1 MHTRNGDSPLSP
13 WWGTVISVIAM
24 NLFALSPRFV
34 AVAWLLLG
42 AVAAFA
48 QYPASP
54 QLTKDGTAVLLEDWT
69 LAPLS
74 SRTPNTGYNYS
85 NYPPTIDFTEQ
96 IGRVNFLRVE
106 PTNAP
111 LAGTRFFVCD
121 MNRNLY
127 TLDRTSGVFTAY
139 IDFEATF
146 PKFDNNPGFAGGL
159 VTVLFH
165 PGYASNGLFYTVH
178 TENPNKG
185 GGEPINPNAVLPSG
199 YTNTAV
205 EVPPAGTVQRHG
217 VLAEWHDTNI
227 ANATFEGTA
236 RELLRVGFTGT
247 IHPMGDLAFNPRAQ
261 PGDWDFGN
269 LYVANGDGGAGEA
282 NDARHS
288 IPQNLK
294 ALVGKILRITPD
306 VNLRPSDLLS
316 SNGTYRIPLTGPT
329 PNPFTATNPGFTN
342 LAAARP
348 EVFAYG
354 FRNPHRLGW
363 DAATDTLLVDDIGL
377 NSWEEINIVHRGT
390 NYGYAEREGIEQMIV
405 SSGLTGS
412 QVSVPFPTNSDFLVV
427 TGLANAV
434 APSYPVANY
443 SHRDGE
449 AISSGFVYRG
459 KLLPQLRG
467 KYIFGDIP
475 TARLFYCDFAEL
487 QAADDGVR
495 TSVATIHELQAVFNS
510 PFDAPDL
517 GATNR
522 RVYDIIAERYAARG
536 GDPNVSSTNGVLPGR
551 SDLVGGYSGAS
562 FIQGQLDPE
571 GVRYGGGRADIRLA
585 LDNEGELYL
594 LSKSDG
600 AIRKFAAA
608 LSPPVLQVAASNGV
622 ANLSWSSVPGRPYRV
637 QYKSALTDVSWTD
650 LVGDVTATGIS
661 SAKTNTPPDTR
672 FYRVVESPSP

>member
-1 MHTRNGDSPLSP
+1 MISFSP
-13 WWGTVISVIAM
+13 
-24 NLFALSPRFV
+24 SPRHLAFV
-34 AVAWLLLG
+34 WLLLG
-42 AVAAFA
+42 AVTAFA
-48 QYPASP
+48 QYPATS
-54 QLTKDGTAVLLEDWT
+54 QIAKDGTAVLLEDWAF
-69 LAPLS
+69 APLS

-85 NYPPTIDFTEQ
+85 NYPPAIDYAEQ
-96 IGRVNFLRVE
+96 VGRVNFLRAE
-106 PTNAP
+106 PANAP
-111 LAGTRFFVCD
+111 LAVTRFFVCD

-185 GGEPINPNAVLPSG
+185 GGEPVNPNAIPPSG

-205 EVPPAGTVQRHG
+205 EVPPAGTVNRHG

-247 IHPMGDLAFNPRAQ
+247 IHPMGDLLFNPLAQ

-282 NDARHS
+282 NDARHT
-288 IPQNLK
+288 IPQNLN
-294 ALVGKILRITPD
+294 ALVGKILRLTPD
-306 VNLRPSDLLS
+306 VDLRPADLLS

-329 PNPFTATNPGFTN
+329 PNPFAATNPVFTN

-354 FRNPHRLGW
+354 FRNPHRLSW
-363 DAATDTLLVDDIGL
+363 DATTDTLLVNDIGL
-377 NSWEEINIVHRGT
+377 NSWEEINLVHRGT
-390 NYGYAEREGIEQMIV
+390 NYGYAEREGIEQMLV
-405 SSGLTGS
+405 ATGLTGS
-412 QVSVPFPTNSDFLVV
+412 QVGVPFPTNSDFLVV
-427 TGLANAV
+427 TGFANTIT
-434 APSYPVANY
+434 PTYPVANY

-459 KLLPQLRG
+459 KRLPQLRG

-495 TSVATIHELQAVFNS
+495 TTAAAIRELQAVFNS
-510 PFDAPDL
+510 PFDSPDL

-522 RVYDIIAERYAARG
+522 RVYDLVAESFASRG

-585 LDNEGELYL
+585 MDNEGELYL

-608 LSPPVLQVAASNGV
+608 LSPPLLQVSASNGV
-622 ANLSWSSVPGRPYRV
+622 ANLTWSSVPGRTYRV
-637 QYKSALTDVSWTD
+637 QYKSALTDVNWTD
-650 LVGDVTATGIS
+650 LAGDVTATGIS
-661 SAKTNTPPDTR
+661 SSKSNAPPDAR
-672 FYRVVESPSP
+672 FYRVVESPAP

>member
-1 MHTRNGDSPLSP
+1 
-13 WWGTVISVIAM
+13 M
-24 NLFALSPRFV
+24 NLFSPSPRLV
-34 AVAWLLLG
+34 AFAWLLLG
-42 AVAAFA
+42 AGAAFA

-54 QLTKDGTAVLLEDWT
+54 QITKDGTAVLLQDWAF
-69 LAPLS
+69 APLS
-74 SRTPNTGYNYS
+74 SRTPNSGYNYS
-85 NYPPTIDFTEQ
+85 NYPPTIDYAEQ
-96 IGRVNFLRVE
+96 IGRVNFLRAE

-111 LAGTRFFVCD
+111 LAATRFFVCD

-127 TLDRTSGVFTAY
+127 TLGRTTGVFTAY

-165 PGYASNGLFYTVH
+165 PGYTSNGLFYTVH

-185 GGEPINPNAVLPSG
+185 GSEPINPNAVPPSG

-205 EVPPAGTVQRHG
+205 EVPPAGTVNRHG
-217 VLAEWHDTNI
+217 VLVEWHDTNI
-227 ANATFEGTA
+227 ANATFEGAA

-247 IHPMGDLAFNPRAQ
+247 IHPMGDLAFNPLAQ
-261 PGDWDFGN
+261 PGDWDYGN
-269 LYVANGDGGAGEA
+269 LYISNGDGGAGETP
-282 NDARHS
+282 DARHT

-316 SNGTYRIPLTGPT
+316 SNGTYHIPVTGPT
-329 PNPFTATNPGFTN
+329 PNPFAATNSVFTN

-348 EVFAYG
+348 EIFAYG
-354 FRNPHRLGW
+354 FRNPHRLSW
-363 DAATDTLLVDDIGL
+363 DATTDTLLVDDIGYL
-377 NSWEEINIVHRGT
+377 AWEEINIVHRGT
-390 NYGYAEREGIEQMIV
+390 NYGYAEREGIEQLFI
-405 SSGLTGS
+405 SSNSSTNGKTGS
-412 QVSVPFPTNSDFLVV
+412 QFVIPIPFPTNTDFLVV
-427 TGLANAV
+427 TGLASAV
-434 APSYPVANY
+434 APTYPVAAY
-443 SHRDGE
+443 SHFDGE

-495 TSVATIHELQAVFNS
+495 TTVAAIHELQVVFNS
-510 PFDAPDL
+510 PSDSPDL

-522 RVYDIIAERYAARG
+522 RVYDLVAENYAARG
-536 GDPNVSSTNGVLPGR
+536 GDPSVSSTNGVLPGR
-551 SDLVGGYSGAS
+551 SDLVGGYNGPT
-562 FIQGQLDPE
+562 FIPGQLDPE

-608 LSPPVLQVAASNGV
+608 LSPPLLQVTASNSV
-622 ANLSWSSVPGRPYRV
+622 ANLSWSSVPGRNYRV
-637 QYKSALTDVSWTD
+637 QYKSALTDLSWTD
-650 LVGDVTATGIS
+650 IVGDVTATGIS
-661 SAKTNTPPDTR
+661 SSKTNTPLNTR